1 MPMGVKEKVGYAWPR
16 TVNIYREKIWGGALQ
31 FSPRYIILGCHQKDA
46 L

>member
-16 TVNIYREKIWGGALQ
+16 TVNIYREKNMGRCLAV
-31 FSPRYIILGCHQKDA
+31 FSQILCLGVKDA